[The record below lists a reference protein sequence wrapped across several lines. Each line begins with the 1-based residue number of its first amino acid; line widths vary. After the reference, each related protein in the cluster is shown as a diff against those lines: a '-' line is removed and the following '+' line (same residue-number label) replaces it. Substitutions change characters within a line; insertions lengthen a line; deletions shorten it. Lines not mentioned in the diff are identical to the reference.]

1 MSSIFNNIQGKKGC
15 QFSQSLR
22 GVNLEQVL
30 VVAIDAAKFLPKA
43 LICNYFGDVIE
54 PAFFF
59 SVDKVGLNYCLS
71 KVAEAITISNA
82 QKIFIG
88 VEATG
93 HYYEDIV
100 RFFGAHGHNVA
111 ILNAATTHEERAS
124 ALNWCK
130 TDDRD
135 LVAIAYS
142 LKNNKATE
150 SQLPTDHYR
159 QLLALTRARRQE
171 VRKRSLIRMEMR
183 NLMDK
188 IFRSYQGIITFK
200 NNSPKKVTIFSDFFG
215 KSSRWILKNAPHP
228 SDIIQLGEFGLRHI
242 SKEHNLK
249 LRQTTIQ
256 KLLQAAENTYTLS
269 KEELKPEL
277 LLLQLKLQDLE
288 RMDDNIVQIEKEMEI
303 LLLKT
308 DGYLLLTITGIGVVT
323 AAELFSEIGDI
334 SNFDSASQLIKKAGT
349 NPMVKQSGGQKG
361 YYGRI
366 TKQGNKHLRYVLYQ
380 AGRSICRHNDDLR
393 PFFDRL
399 KQKGKHSKMIFIAM
413 GNKLLKIAF
422 AMLTKKQPFHSKTD
436 KSIKDQL
443 AKKLKQ
449 QTSLELLPA

>member
-1 MSSIFNNIQGKKGC
+1 MSSISNNIQGKKGC

-30 VVAIDAAKFLPKA
+30 VVSIDAAKFLPKA
-43 LICNYFGDVIE
+43 LICNYFGDVVE

-59 SVDKVGLNYCLS
+59 SIDKPGLNHCLS
-71 KVAEAITISNA
+71 KVEKATVICNA
-82 QKIFIG
+82 QRIFIG

-100 RFFGAHGHNVA
+100 RFFVAHGHNVA

-135 LVAIAYS
+135 LVAIAYA

-150 SQLPTDHYR
+150 SKLPTGHYR

-188 IFRSYQGIITFK
+188 IFRPYQGIITFK

-215 KSSRWILKNAPHP
+215 KSSLWIMKNAPHP
-228 SDIIQLGEFGLRHI
+228 SDIILLGELGLRRI
-242 SKEHNLK
+242 SKENNLK

-256 KLLQAAENTYTLS
+256 KLLQAAECTYTFS

-277 LLLQLKLQDLE
+277 LLLQLKLQDLA
-288 RMDDNIVQIEKEMEI
+288 RLNDNIGQLENEMET
-303 LLLKT
+303 LLLQT

-334 SNFDSASQLIKKAGT
+334 SNFTSASQLIKKAGT

-361 YYGRI
+361 YYGKI

-413 GNKLLKIAF
+413 GNKLLKITF
-422 AMLTKKQPFHSKTD
+422 AMLTKKEPFHSKTAT
-436 KSIKDQL
+436 SIRDQL

-449 QTSLELLPA
+449 KSSLKLIPA